1 MMSGEKDIWVST
13 QVCQKLHPLRVK
25 PAEQD
30 RRGRGGR
37 LLLQM
42 CQRNL
47 GKQLEVDD
55 HVQAAVQQKE
65 RGGLSS
71 GQDLADDGDVLQ
83 EEGLGL
89 AIRLQP
95 VAYWKLAP

>member
-1 MMSGEKDIWVST
+1 
-13 QVCQKLHPLRVK
+13 
-25 PAEQD
+25 
-30 RRGRGGR
+30 
-37 LLLQM
+37 M

-95 VAYWKLAP
+95 VAYWKLAPTFGGLRPLCLTSCCFGSKRRIAA